1 VPNIAV
7 KIIDMEYK
15 GKDNEVDDVDSALN
29 NSKDK
34 IATIRKSRSE
44 FPSISIGKSSFR
56 DMGVDYVPRPSTN
69 FMISLAK
76 FRVLLILNHLLDGFE
91 VDDYVYY
98 LYRRSFTPTMFRK
111 NFAYQ
116 DYFYNHSFRG
126 EYRTSLFF
134 SYYQNLNKKDMSPYI
149 AEIGFEFYF
158 LLKKMEENF
167 TIDPDETFHKK

>member
-1 VPNIAV
+1 M
-7 KIIDMEYK
+7 DYK
-15 GKDNEVDDVDSALN
+15 SKDSEEEEADKLLN
-29 NSKDK
+29 NSKDQ

-56 DMGVDYVPRPSTN
+56 GMGEDYVPRPSTN
-69 FMISLAK
+69 YMISLAK

-116 DYFYNHSFRG
+116 QYFSHNISG
-126 EYRTSLFF
+126 NEYKTKMFF
-134 SYYQNLNKKDMSPYI
+134 TYHQNLNVKQISPYI
-149 AEIGFEFYF
+149 IEIGFELYF

-167 TIDPDETFHKK
+167 TIDPDEAFYKK